1 MNSAHS
7 RPIRKYNRDT
17 ERRAPIAKHRKRLN
31 AVTEGMIDLTEPFKR
46 RGSAVWHRVRF
57 RCWSGG

>member
-1 MNSAHS
+1 VKSAHS
-7 RPIRKYNRDT
+7 RPIRIYSRDT
-17 ERRAPIAKHRKRLN
+17 ERRATIAKHRKRLN

-46 RGSAVWHRVRF
+46 RGSAAWRRARF